1 MAGYLGGSLLFYF
14 FYRTGL
20 AFLIGIPCAVLFCR
34 WQKRRLCERRKD
46 ILREQFKAWI
56 EAAASELQAGNSVEN
71 AFVKAGRELRLLYQE
86 NTDIRMEI
94 RSMERLLDNNVTFES
109 ILADLAERSDIEEI
123 CSFADAFAAGKRI
136 GGDLREMIKGCCE
149 IVVMKTDVEREI
161 RTLLH
166 GRRMEQRIMC
176 FVPFAIVGYVS
187 LSTPGY
193 FAPLY
198 HNPAGTGIMTVCLL
212 LYLFA
217 VRIGMQIVRIRV

>member
-1 MAGYLGGSLLFYF
+1 M
-14 FYRTGL
+14 
-20 AFLIGIPCAVLFCR
+20 
-34 WQKRRLCERRKD
+34 
-46 ILREQFKAWI
+46 REQFKAWI

-109 ILADLAERSDIEEI
+109 ILADLADRSDIEEI

-166 GRRMEQRIMC
+166 GRQMEQRIMC

-187 LSTPGY
+187 FSTPGY

-217 VRIGMQIVRIRV
+217 VRIGMQIVQIRV

>member
-1 MAGYLGGSLLFYF
+1 
-14 FYRTGL
+14 
-20 AFLIGIPCAVLFCR
+20 
-34 WQKRRLCERRKD
+34 
-46 ILREQFKAWI
+46 
-56 EAAASELQAGNSVEN
+56 
-71 AFVKAGRELRLLYQE
+71 
-86 NTDIRMEI
+86 
-94 RSMERLLDNNVTFES
+94 
-109 ILADLAERSDIEEI
+109 
-123 CSFADAFAAGKRI
+123 
-136 GGDLREMIKGCCE
+136 MIKGCCE